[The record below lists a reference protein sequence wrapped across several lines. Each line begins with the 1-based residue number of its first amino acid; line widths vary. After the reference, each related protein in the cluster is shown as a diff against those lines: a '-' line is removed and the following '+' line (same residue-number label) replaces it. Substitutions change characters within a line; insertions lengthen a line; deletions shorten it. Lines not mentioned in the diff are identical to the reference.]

1 MFAVALGDHS
11 DSKWSIRASTGF
23 VICLII
29 EKGSR
34 EVRGKRW
41 TNKAHD
47 EVVDFQVANGTVP
60 AKQKRRIVSLSPP
73 LKLPNVG
80 RSREIV
86 LSLIRGDF
94 ANRSSISSIRRPK
107 TFSQVVRG
115 CFEGFVQRFDGYVW
129 SVR

>member
-47 EVVDFQVANGTVP
+47 EVVGFQVANESDL
-60 AKQKRRIVSLSPP
+60 AKQMRRIERLSPSSKMP
-73 LKLPNVG
+73 KIGGSSEL
-80 RSREIV
+80 IF
-86 LSLIRGDF
+86 LIRYGP
-94 ANRSSISSIRRPK
+94 ARGVEISSDLHPR
-107 TFSQVVRG
+107 TYSQVIRG
-115 CFEGFVQRFDGYVW
+115 CFEGFVQRFGDYGW
-129 SVR
+129 SAR